1 MELQGRILRVLGESS
16 GTNQQGNP
24 WRKLEYL
31 FGFYENPSD
40 IYERSIVLSFMND
53 HVDTNK
59 GYNVGD
65 IVRVR
70 VAMKCREYPQGSG
83 RYFNDIYNGDLMMVQ
98 RGTPATG
105 AQNQPAQA
113 ANQQAVG
120 QQPAAQQQGQQ
131 QAPFPPQ
138 VDENGNPIT
147 NQGGDANDGLPF

>member
-1 MELQGRILRVLGESS
+1 MELQGRIVRVLGETS

-40 IYERSIVLSFMND
+40 LYERTIVLSFMND

-65 IVRVR
+65 VVKVR
-70 VAMKCREYPQGSG
+70 VAMKCREYPAGSG

-98 RGTPATG
+98 KATPATG
-105 AQNQPAQA
+105 GQQTASQPA
-113 ANQQAVG
+113 
-120 QQPAAQQQGQQ
+120 PAPP
-131 QAPFPPQ
+131 QAPQPQ
-138 VDENGNPIT
+138 E
-147 NQGGDANDGLPF
+147 GGKADDLPF

>member
-1 MELQGRILRVLGESS
+1 MELQGRIVRVLGETS

-40 IYERSIVLSFMND
+40 LYERTIMLSFMND

-65 IVRVR
+65 VVKVR
-70 VAMKCREYPQGSG
+70 VAMKCREYPAGSG

-98 RGTPATG
+98 KATPATG
-105 AQNQPAQA
+105 
-113 ANQQAVG
+113 G
-120 QQPAAQQQGQQ
+120 QQPAPQTASQPAQQPN
-131 QAPFPPQ
+131 PFGPPA
-138 VDENGNPIT
+138 
-147 NQGGDANDGLPF
+147 NQEGGKADDLPF